1 MRIGL
6 FSEELL
12 NSLPS
17 ARKSEGFACCSRRKE
32 RLAASAPAA
41 LGGREGGGTE
51 ENGKAI
57 SSRCVTLKPRYLIPK
72 TTHSHGKKVHSP
84 GRLGAGLGG
93 ECCFY
98 VKPNIAIFKD
108 IITLLLLGCELRT
121 LDSIP
126 TFSSAG
132 QEHLSGTV

>member
-1 MRIGL
+1 MRISL

-51 ENGKAI
+51 ENGK
-57 SSRCVTLKPRYLIPK
+57 VTLKPRYLIPK